1 MNQQNPFPGQME
13 YGQEQN
19 NPDGRSQG
27 MFGRISQTLGF
38 GSGTGG
44 TGATQAEMQFIGEGT
59 QPISDFAWKKKENKY
74 LGMQSL
80 TEREQKDTKDM
91 KQRMHVDQ
99 YLSKFPESEK
109 FLGFENVSEQ

>member
-1 MNQQNPFPGQME
+1 ME

-109 FLGFENVSEQ
+109 FLGFENVSK